1 MSRQRKFAIRA
12 LTVGAAV
19 FLALATGGFW
29 GGLRLNLTPSYPL
42 GIWRIQP
49 IDREAVVG
57 DLVFICP
64 PDTPAFVLGVER
76 GYLPAGLCPSGK
88 GPLIKRVV
96 AVAGQVI
103 GIKDTVI
110 IDGAALPNS
119 GLRSTDAEGR
129 PLSAFP
135 GGQVP
140 PGSVFL
146 HSPFGGS
153 YDSRYFGPLPAD
165 GILGLAAPVLVLAP

>member
-1 MSRQRKFAIRA
+1 MVRQRKIAIGTLA
-12 LTVGAAV
+12 AGAGILA
-19 FLALATGGFW
+19 ALAAGGFW

-42 GIWRIQP
+42 GIWRVQP
-49 IDREAVVG
+49 IDREAVIG

-76 GYLPAGLCPSGK
+76 GYLPVGLCPSGTA
-88 GPLIKRVV
+88 PLIKSVV
-96 AVAGQVI
+96 AVAGQVVEVE
-103 GIKDTVI
+103 DTI
-110 IDGAALPNS
+110 AIDGIELKNS
-119 GLRSTDAEGR
+119 GVRSTDAQGR
-129 PLSAFP
+129 PLSVFP

-146 HSPFGGS
+146 HSDFGGS

-165 GILGLAAPVLVLAP
+165 GILGLATPVLVLAP

>member
-1 MSRQRKFAIRA
+1 MGRQRKFAIGA
-12 LTVGAAV
+12 LTVGTGI
-19 FLALATGGFW
+19 LSALAIGGLW

-49 IDREAVVG
+49 TDREAVIG

-76 GYLPAGLCPSGK
+76 GYLPTGSCPSGTA
-88 GPLIKRVV
+88 PLIKTVV
-96 AVAGQVI
+96 AVGGQIVEI
-103 GIKDTVI
+103 EDTIV
-110 IDGAALPNS
+110 IDGIELPNS
-119 GLRSTDAEGR
+119 SVRSTDADGR
-129 PLSAFP
+129 PLSPFV

-146 HSPFGGS
+146 HSDFGGS
-153 YDSRYFGPLPAD
+153 YDSRYFGPLPTD
-165 GILGLAAPVLVLAP
+165 GILGLAAPVFVLAP

>member
-1 MSRQRKFAIRA
+1 MVRQRKIAI
-12 LTVGAAV
+12 GA
-19 FLALATGGFW
+19 LALGAGILSALAAGGFW

-49 IDREAVVG
+49 IDREAVIG

-76 GYLPAGLCPSGK
+76 GYLPAGLCPSGTA
-88 GPLIKRVV
+88 PLIKTVV
-96 AVAGQVI
+96 AVVGQVVEVGDSI
-103 GIKDTVI
+103 V
-110 IDGAALPNS
+110 IDGIELPNS
-119 GLRSTDAEGR
+119 RIRSMDAEGR
-129 PLSAFP
+129 PLSVFA

-146 HSPFGGS
+146 HSDFDGS
-153 YDSRYFGPLPAD
+153 YDSRYFGPLPAS
-165 GILGLAAPVLVLAP
+165 GILGFAAPVLVLAP